1 MRFYVLSEFSDVCLG
16 MRMAG
21 MEGEVIRDAQGF
33 EEALD
38 RLGNDPDIAVIII
51 NESMVRFA
59 PERVTQWKL
68 KRQRP
73 LLVEIP
79 DRQGGSMVSQNIA
92 NYIAATI
99 GIRIE

>member
-21 MEGEVIRDAQGF
+21 MEGEVIRDADAF
-33 EEALD
+33 DEALT
-38 RLGNDPDIAVIII
+38 RLGNDPDIAAIII
-51 NESMVRFA
+51 NESLARFA
-59 PERVTQWKL
+59 PERVTRWKL
-68 KRQRP
+68 KNQQP

-79 DRQGGSMVSQNIA
+79 DHQDGGAISRNIA
-92 NYIAATI
+92 GYIASTI